1 MKPIQIKKPF
11 SNYLHCFFLF
21 ISVFFVL
28 SVSAQNYTV
37 TDKITIVKMFNGQQ
51 PSGTAVLTI
60 NEPCGYPKTPDC
72 GKPIK
77 KIYNLN
83 SKRQYNSGTTFRTHD
98 NYTILLRANGSTSQ
112 VQPNSSNRIKLN
124 NGNEVHDPKG
134 VVGII
139 ADQARDLNKSIIIN
153 GHNVSAK
160 MKTTEFWVQTN
171 GGQTKFTPVEGTIS
185 IIEKVAV
192 TVGNSKFTNTT
203 ENRERSRNATFPVR
217 TERSG
222 GDAAYSTGVQANKN
236 YNSVNDA
243 ITTINAYIN
252 QYRNAMYPEEL
263 AEAYILLGEFYLNI
277 QHYENAMICFN
288 YSAELYTDID
298 PTGLNAMEAELYLAE
313 AEIYSNQPNAKAG
326 INSLID
332 ELIDDLN
339 YYYEEYVSAGES
351 GENNIQAGYCYNLVD
366 TMDLLG
372 WAYDLIDNE
381 PEADKYY
388 AAAEKY
394 PCQY

>member
-1 MKPIQIKKPF
+1 MKPIQIKKP
-11 SNYLHCFFLF
+11 SHNYLQCCFLF
-21 ISVFFVL
+21 ISVFFFL
-28 SVSAQNYTV
+28 SASAQNYGV
-37 TDKITIVKMFNGQQ
+37 TDKITIIKMFNGQQ
-51 PSGTAVLTI
+51 PSTSAVLTI
-60 NEPCGYPKTPDC
+60 TEPCGYPKTEGC

-77 KIYNLN
+77 GQYPFDT
-83 SKRQYNSGTTFRTHD
+83 SRQYNSGTTFMTHE

-112 VQPNSSNRIKLN
+112 VQPNSSNRIKLK

-139 ADQARDLNKSIIIN
+139 ADKARDLNKSIIIN

-160 MKTTEFWVQTN
+160 MKTTEFWVQTS

-185 IIEKVAV
+185 IIEKVPV
-192 TVGNSKFTNTT
+192 TVGNNKFQNVT
-203 ENRERSRNATFPVR
+203 ENRERPRNSTFPIR

-222 GDAAYSTGVQANKN
+222 GEAAYSTGGQANKN

-243 ITTINAYIN
+243 ISRINAYLK
-252 QYRNAMYPEEL
+252 QYGNTMYAEEL
-263 AEAYILLGEFYLNI
+263 AETYILLGEFYLNTL
-277 QHYENAMICFN
+277 QYENAMICFDN
-288 YSAELYTDID
+288 SAEIYTDID

-313 AEIYSNQPNAKAG
+313 AEIYSNEPGAEDG
-326 INSLID
+326 VESLID
-332 ELIDDLN
+332 ELIENLN
-339 YYYEEYVSAGES
+339 YYYEEYVYAGEI
-351 GENNIQAGYCYNLVD
+351 GENDIQTDYCYDLVD

-381 PEADKYY
+381 AEADKYY